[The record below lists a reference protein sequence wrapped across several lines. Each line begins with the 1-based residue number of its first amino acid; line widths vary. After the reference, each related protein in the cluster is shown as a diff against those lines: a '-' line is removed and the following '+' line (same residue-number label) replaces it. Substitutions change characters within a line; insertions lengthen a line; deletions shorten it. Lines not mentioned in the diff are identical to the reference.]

1 MTQISHADL
10 TDYES
15 EFDAPLVLDP
25 DAQDLLFR
33 EARTAN
39 TFTDEPVTEE
49 QVKAIYHLM
58 KWAPTSMNNQPL
70 RIVLVRSDEARARL
84 VSLMGDGNKAKTE
97 AAPLVAILA
106 ADLDFHDEL
115 PKVFPHFPGA
125 RDLFAGNESARE
137 ESAKL
142 NAALQIGY
150 FTMGVRA
157 AGLAA
162 GPMTGLDAAA
172 VDREFFPDGRH
183 RTLVVM
189 NIGKPGEDA
198 WLQRLPRL
206 GYDEV
211 VTTA

>member
-1 MTQISHADL
+1 
-10 TDYES
+10 
-15 EFDAPLVLDP
+15 
-25 DAQDLLFR
+25 
-33 EARTAN
+33 
-39 TFTDEPVTEE
+39 
-49 QVKAIYHLM
+49 
-58 KWAPTSMNNQPL
+58 
-70 RIVLVRSDEARARL
+70 
-84 VSLMGDGNKAKTE
+84 MGDGNKAKTE

-115 PKVFPHFPGA
+115 PKIFPHFPGA

-172 VDREFFPDGRH
+172 VDREFFP
-183 RTLVVM
+183 
-189 NIGKPGEDA
+189 
-198 WLQRLPRL
+198 
-206 GYDEV
+206 
-211 VTTA
+211 TAGTAPWSS